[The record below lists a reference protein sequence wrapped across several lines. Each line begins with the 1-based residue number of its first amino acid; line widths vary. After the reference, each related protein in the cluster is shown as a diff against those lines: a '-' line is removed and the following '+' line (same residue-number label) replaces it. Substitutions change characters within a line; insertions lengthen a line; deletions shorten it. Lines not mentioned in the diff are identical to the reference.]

1 MIEEKQFLP
10 PCLLCYNHNQI
21 ITGNWEGK
29 ITNEFGIRFWVI
41 YILQHNQNDIKLPV
55 VLSHQDPVCCIHTDS
70 LPKVKD
76 DRFILNGNGTN
87 WDRKGTI
94 YQQGCT
100 LHCNTMFITL
110 CLAIVSTTVVLVV
123 LVTTQSLVTIAKS
136 TLLRVVLE
144 TTQSGNIISIIM
156 YNNIA

>member
-1 MIEEKQFLP
+1 M
-10 PCLLCYNHNQI
+10 
-21 ITGNWEGK
+21 
-29 ITNEFGIRFWVI
+29 
-41 YILQHNQNDIKLPV
+41 
-55 VLSHQDPVCCIHTDS
+55 VLSHQDPVRCIHTDS
-70 LPKVKD
+70 LPKVRD

-100 LHCNTMFITL
+100 LHCNAMFITL
-110 CLAIVSTTVVLVV
+110 CLAIVSKTIVLIG
-123 LVTTQSLVTIAKS
+123 LVTTQSLVRIAKS
-136 TLLRVVLE
+136 TLLMVVLE